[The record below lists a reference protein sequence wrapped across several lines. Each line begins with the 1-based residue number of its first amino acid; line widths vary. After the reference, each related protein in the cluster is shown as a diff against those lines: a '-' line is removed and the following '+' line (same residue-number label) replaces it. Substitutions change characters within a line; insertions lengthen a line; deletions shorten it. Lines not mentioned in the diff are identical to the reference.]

1 MQYKTL
7 IINPDNWAI
16 GQHDIKDVM
25 LWAIR
30 DRPWYHIRTYAIEQ
44 DLTFPVQLKTKS
56 WTSVDINDSSI
67 PPGDVSRD
75 AALIFHRMAIFKELY
90 HRLAISQENLGLS
103 NNTTLMVQLHE
114 YLISQGL
121 VRGEAK
127 PDAAVQY
134 ENKMRLLQD
143 LNNIQETV
151 ITEVLAARTID
162 EDFKQAKYT
171 MERLFFTNILL

>member
-1 MQYKTL
+1 MQFKTL
-7 IINPDNWAI
+7 IVNPDNWALA
-16 GQHDIKDVM
+16 QHDIKDVM

-30 DRPWYHIRTYAIEQ
+30 DRPWYHVRTYAIDQE
-44 DLTFPVQLKTKS
+44 LTFPVQLKTNS
-56 WTSVDINDSSI
+56 WTSVDVNTETSAPAEVI
-67 PPGDVSRD
+67 RD
-75 AALIFHRMAIFKELY
+75 AGLIFHRMNFFKELY
-90 HRLAISQENLGLS
+90 HRLAMSQGNLGLS
-103 NNTTLMVQLHE
+103 NTTTLIVQLHE

-127 PDAAVQY
+127 ADAVVHY

-151 ITEVLAARTID
+151 ITEVLASTTI
-162 EDFKQAKYT
+162 EDFKRAKTT

>member
-7 IINPDNWAI
+7 IVNPDNWAL

-30 DRPWYHIRTYAIEQ
+30 DRPWYHVRTFAIEQ

-56 WTSVDINDSSI
+56 WTSVDINDASV
-67 PPGDVSRD
+67 PPADVTRD
-75 AALIFHRMAIFKELY
+75 AAVLFHRMNFFKELY
-90 HRLAISQENLGLS
+90 HRLSISQENLGLS

-127 PDAAVQY
+127 ADAAVQY

-151 ITEVLAARTID
+151 ITEVLAARTI
-162 EDFKQAKYT
+162 EDFKQAKTT